1 MKTTLLS
8 ALISAVILISVFI
21 YGFKLGKITAENEQK
36 EKVVQTTVKTKDDT
50 EKLKKELQD
59 TKQKLKEAKKYEEC
73 SYILNYPVRKCLQ
86 N

>member
-21 YGFKLGKITAENEQK
+21 CGFKVGKITAENEQK
-36 EKVVQTTVKTKDDT
+36 EKVVQTTVKTKDNT

>member
-8 ALISAVILISVFI
+8 ALISAVILIGVFA
-21 YGFKLGKITAENEQK
+21 YGFKVGKMTTESKQK
-36 EKVVQTTVKTKDDT
+36 DKVVQTTIKIKDDT

-73 SYILNYPVRKCLQ
+73 NYILNYPVRKCLR

>member
-21 YGFKLGKITAENEQK
+21 YGFKVGKITAENEQK
-36 EKVVQTTVKTKDDT
+36 EKVVQTTIKTKDDT

>member
-1 MKTTLLS
+1 MKSTIIS
-8 ALISAVILISVFI
+8 ALISSIVLIGVFA
-21 YGFKLGKITAENEQK
+21 YGFKVGKMTAESKQK
-36 EKVVQTTVKTKDDT
+36 DKVVQTTIKTKDNT

>member
-1 MKTTLLS
+1 MKTTILS
-8 ALISAVILISVFI
+8 ALISLIILVGVFA
-21 YGFKLGKITAENEQK
+21 YGFKVGKITAENEQK

>member
-8 ALISAVILISVFI
+8 ALTSAVILISVFI
-21 YGFKLGKITAENEQK
+21 YGFKVGKITAENEQK

>member
-8 ALISAVILISVFI
+8 ALISAIILIGTFA
-21 YGFKLGKITAENEQK
+21 YGFKVGKITAENEQK

-50 EKLKKELQD
+50 EKLKKELQN

>member
-21 YGFKLGKITAENEQK
+21 YGFKVGKITAENEHK
-36 EKVVQTTVKTKDDT
+36 EKVIQTTVKTKDDT
-50 EKLKKELQD
+50 EKIKKELQD

>member
-8 ALISAVILISVFI
+8 ALISVIILIGTFA
-21 YGFKLGKITAENEQK
+21 YGFKVGKMTAESKQK
-36 EKVVQTTVKTKDDT
+36 DKVVQTTIKTKDNT

>member
-8 ALISAVILISVFI
+8 ALISVVILISVFI
-21 YGFKLGKITAENEQK
+21 YGFKVGKITAENEHK
-36 EKVVQTTVKTKDDT
+36 EKVVQTTIKTKDDT

>member
-21 YGFKLGKITAENEQK
+21 YGFKVGKITAENEQK

>member
-21 YGFKLGKITAENEQK
+21 YGFKVGKITAENEQK
-36 EKVVQTTVKTKDDT
+36 EKVVQTTVKTKDNT

>member
-8 ALISAVILISVFI
+8 ALISLIVLAGVFA
-21 YGFKLGKITAENEQK
+21 YGFKVGKMTAESKQK
-36 EKVVQTTVKTKDDT
+36 DKVVQTTIKTKDNT

-59 TKQKLKEAKKYEEC
+59 IKQKLKEAKKYEEC

>member
-1 MKTTLLS
+1 MKTTILS
-8 ALISAVILISVFI
+8 ALISLIVLVGVFA
-21 YGFKLGKITAENEQK
+21 YGFKVGKITAENEQK

>member
-8 ALISAVILISVFI
+8 ALILVVILISVFI
-21 YGFKLGKITAENEQK
+21 YGFKIGKITAENEHK
-36 EKVVQTTVKTKDDT
+36 EKVVQTTIKTKDDT

>member
-21 YGFKLGKITAENEQK
+21 YGFKVGKITAENEQK
-36 EKVVQTTVKTKDDT
+36 DKVVQTTIKTKDDT

>member
-21 YGFKLGKITAENEQK
+21 YGFKIGKITAENEQK
-36 EKVVQTTVKTKDDT
+36 DKVVQTTIKIKDDT

>member
-1 MKTTLLS
+1 MKTTILS
-8 ALISAVILISVFI
+8 ALISLIVLVGVFA
-21 YGFKLGKITAENEQK
+21 YGFKVGKITAENEQK
-36 EKVVQTTVKTKDDT
+36 EKVVQTTIKTKDDT

>member
-8 ALISAVILISVFI
+8 ALISAVILIGVFI
-21 YGFKLGKITAENEQK
+21 YGFKVGKITAENEQK

-50 EKLKKELQD
+50 EKLKKELQN